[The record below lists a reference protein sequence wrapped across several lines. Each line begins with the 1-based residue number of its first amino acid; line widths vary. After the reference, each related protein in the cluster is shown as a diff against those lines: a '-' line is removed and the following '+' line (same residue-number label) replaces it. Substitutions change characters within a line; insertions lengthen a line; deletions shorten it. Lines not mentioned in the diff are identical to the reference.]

1 MKENLKKAIFL
12 LQQYAPPSEFTAS
25 AINSIKELEEEN
37 KTAFLEG
44 YKKGQADKEEQNT
57 QVEGELEN
65 EKRV

>member
-12 LQQYAPPSEFTAS
+12 LQQYAPPCEFTSS
-25 AINSIKELEEEN
+25 AINSIKELEVER

-44 YKKGQADKEEQNT
+44 YKKGQADKIEQNT
-57 QVEGELEN
+57 QAEGELES